1 MASPPGYPLARRYG
15 DFPIEAQNAISA
27 VVAKREKALKSMRN
41 TKDVGSESILGVL
54 ALDLARIGFGKEP
67 RRFTVGPKDFEVDRF
82 DPRDKIGLEVE
93 KGRVMLGHQL
103 HLDLLKF
110 HMIEEIKYGA
120 IILPESSREE
130 SEEPF
135 RVACVLLDA
144 LYSRKEL
151 KLDFDG
157 LLLVGY

>member
-1 MASPPGYPLARRYG
+1 MATPAYPQVRQYG
-15 DFPIEAQNAISA
+15 DFPPSARNAISA
-27 VVAKREKALKSMRN
+27 AVAKREKALKSMRN
-41 TKDVGSESILGVL
+41 TKGVGSESILGVL
-54 ALDLARIGFGKEP
+54 ALDLSRIGFGTEP
-67 RRFTVGPKDFEVDRF
+67 KGFAVGPKEFEVDRY
-82 DPRDKIGLEVE
+82 DPIDRIGLEVE

-110 HMIEEIKYGA
+110 HMIEEIEYGVV
-120 IILPESSREE
+120 ILPESSREE

-144 LYSRKEL
+144 LYSRPEL

-157 LLLVGY
+157 LLIVGY